1 MSVPYGKDSN
11 TGHLITIRLLKS
23 IFPLNFPKTQTTITV
38 KFPSLQWK
46 TSKNLETNKIHWKQ
60 SHSFDLPELSPMTI
74 TISYKSGFFSES
86 EFSSCLIKTEI
97 FTTRKGVICSE
108 VINEGL
114 KVQVFWIFVVEEEK
128 KGENLDFLK
137 LVNEVEAEREEVK
150 FIKNKTLQKLRSVK
164 AKRKMCKEEMNS
176 LIQNFEPI
184 VDLYTEKEELVV
196 TPKPRVYNSRTY
208 DPNLHLYMNEEE
220 LR

>member
-1 MSVPYGKDSN
+1 
-11 TGHLITIRLLKS
+11 
-23 IFPLNFPKTQTTITV
+23 
-38 KFPSLQWK
+38 
-46 TSKNLETNKIHWKQ
+46 
-60 SHSFDLPELSPMTI
+60 MTI